1 MSFSLAFSEAN
12 FVPKQIVTMNSQASD
27 DIKLLFIQEELSKF
41 GEELCDALS
50 DAIYKQKLIDSGSL
64 LDSLNYSSFMEGK
77 NPGQRVS
84 FFSYGRCVDMSG
96 YKKNKTKVNTN
107 REVWGIRENSK
118 KKNRWYARNMY
129 GGLNRLIGRVMYGLS
144 EEEIARL
151 KGILDNRIKMNK
163 KIGNINFVETAVGTY
178 AIRMD
183 SFRDSLT
190 HLFGSAVSD
199 WECSPT
205 TVAGVRIV
213 PWGADN
219 DLPSSVRNLLEKT
232 IWHQVFF
239 LEKLVCYTVRGQ
251 CCIVWVSRIT
261 NASRCGLPTRKCSH
275 GSRAGIIAVSSGNHS
290 LNTTT

>member
-1 MSFSLAFSEAN
+1 VSFSLLLSEAN
-12 FVPKQIVTMNSQASD
+12 FVPKQIVTMNSSD

-151 KGILDNRIKMNK
+151 KGILENRIKN
-163 KIGNINFVETAVGTY
+163 E
-178 AIRMD
+178 
-183 SFRDSLT
+183 
-190 HLFGSAVSD
+190 
-199 WECSPT
+199 
-205 TVAGVRIV
+205 
-213 PWGADN
+213 
-219 DLPSSVRNLLEKT
+219 
-232 IWHQVFF
+232 
-239 LEKLVCYTVRGQ
+239 
-251 CCIVWVSRIT
+251 
-261 NASRCGLPTRKCSH
+261 
-275 GSRAGIIAVSSGNHS
+275 
-290 LNTTT
+290 